1 LTRRGPRRTRQ
12 RSQALVDARGGGGDD
27 DGEDNNDGAISLR
40 RYDSSCDRRRAATI
54 IASSLDR
61 RAALTISS
69 SNRRPP
75 TTLARVVRQSRDPM
89 AATPAA
95 PSFVRTV
102 PALLPSPIMPSS
114 NSVEVGHDEE
124 GNADGVDSRRRRR
137 RRRRW
142 TTSPPVETAPGGA
155 GTPRRP
161 CVSRCSRSCQFVSS
175 CSHVYVSLPPWTMSP
190 LVQEAANP
198 AIPAIIAIAVGRS
211 SSPIPPI
218 RHEGRSTHR
227 CHHRRV
233 VLASAAMW
241 EGATMPVPSMVS
253 SP

>member
-1 LTRRGPRRTRQ
+1 MAMPTVCDQPATVRLLPRPPSCGDDHRLLPRSTRHVDDIIQ
-12 RSQALVDARGGGGDD
+12 RSSAPGDAR
-27 DGEDNNDGAISLR
+27 S
-40 RYDSSCDRRRAATI
+40 
-54 IASSLDR
+54 
-61 RAALTISS
+61 AAL
-69 SNRRPP
+69 
-75 TTLARVVRQSRDPM
+75 
-89 AATPAA
+89 
-95 PSFVRTV
+95 SFVRTV
-102 PALLPSPIMPSS
+102 PALLPSPITPSL

-124 GNADGVDSRRRRR
+124 SNADGVDSRRRRR
-137 RRRRW
+137 CW

-211 SSPIPPI
+211 SSPIPLI
-218 RHEGRSTHR
+218 RHEGRSTHHCR
-227 CHHRRV
+227 HRRV

-241 EGATMPVPSMVS
+241 GGATMPMPSMVS